1 MTKRDGSV
9 WAQLSK
15 DLTWDW
21 RVTETHNDSLE
32 MDEWTIEG
40 TDPKDGRRYF
50 CRRCL
55 THEAEILHGTN
66 RTHQDVLF
74 ALYDMARHF
83 EVEGSKPFELRVA
96 EALMED

>member
-40 TDPKDGRRYF
+40 RDPTDGRRYF
-50 CRRCL
+50 CRRGL
-55 THEAEILHGTN
+55 THEAEILYGTN
-66 RTHQDVLF
+66 RTHEDLLF
-74 ALYDMARHF
+74 ALYDVARHF
-83 EVEGSKPFELRVA
+83 EIEGTKPFELRVA

>member
-40 TDPKDGRRYF
+40 RDPTDGRSSTIS
-50 CRRCL
+50 C
-55 THEAEILHGTN
+55 
-66 RTHQDVLF
+66 
-74 ALYDMARHF
+74 
-83 EVEGSKPFELRVA
+83 
-96 EALMED
+96 